1 MASTVLTYGMKIPN
15 DGDTSATW
23 MPDIE
28 DNFTQLDGHTHD
40 GVDSPILSSASF
52 EVITV
57 TAASASWSLVANGTY
72 KQTVS
77 MPGVLEF
84 PNKNVSFRNASTGDV
99 LYLTCKK
106 VTATT
111 FDIYIND
118 NSITVSCLI
127 GA

>member
-1 MASTVLTYGMKIPN
+1 MSTTLTYGRKVPTN
-15 DGDTSATW
+15 GDTSATW
-23 MPDIE
+23 MPDLE
-28 DNFTQLDGHTHD
+28 ANATLDDGHTHN
-40 GVDSPILSSASF
+40 GVDSAILSSASF

-57 TAASASWSLVANGTY
+57 TAAAASWSLVANGTY
-72 KQTVS
+72 KQTVT

-84 PNKNVSFRNASTGDV
+84 SNKNVSFRNASTGDV

-106 VTATT
+106 VSATT

-118 NSITVSCLI
+118 NTITVSCLI